1 MHLGLASQ
9 GGSTLKIRIS
19 YVDNLPPVTFACITM
34 SSFLVDLL
42 LSTLSFQV
50 PKQVGEDVVTELT
63 RAIEKQGLDMQVSAL
78 VNYTIRTLA
87 GGRCYDNDVVS
98 TVILGTGYQR
108 GMRNFRFFRG

>member
-19 YVDNLPPVTFACITM
+19 YVDNLPP
-34 SSFLVDLL
+34 
-42 LSTLSFQV
+42 
-50 PKQVGEDVVTELT
+50 DVVTELT

-98 TVILGTGYQR
+98 TVILGTGTNAANVGHAHAIPKWHSLLPKSGEMDSSRVSHAPPYLKAQSS
-108 GMRNFRFFRG
+108 